1 MADVQG
7 QHVDLL
13 YTFNFDKK
21 SLALFEDIEPG
32 L

>member
-1 MADVQG
+1 MADAQG

-13 YTFNFDKK
+13 YTFNFDQK